1 MFEVLFG
8 IFILVFIATFFS
20 AITGFW
26 RVRGMTNKI
35 FTLAERELDRKLQEG
50 PANPSRTEPETAIC
64 SHCGSRLT
72 AQVDQCPNCGAGIK

>member
-8 IFILVFIATFFS
+8 IFILVFLTTFVS
-20 AITGFW
+20 ALTGFW

-50 PANPSRTEPETAIC
+50 PTGSSRSEPEATTC

-72 AQVDQCPNCGAGIK
+72 AQVDQCPNCGAGLK